1 MKPTSTRT
9 MLIDTSARIS
19 PLISIGIAVRI
30 TSTGGGIRNGLN
42 MKVDSNCQMKKAISS
57 EVADSSIP
65 RYRPW
70 PTESRSA
77 RNDIL
82 GAGRAEG
89 AAGLSSRTFTI
100 GPLSPSG
107 CRSLRCHE
115 LFRPDDVGLQQ
126 CLDLVKQLRDLGMGE
141 IAWAWKVD
149 LDDLGDGGTRPDR
162 HHRDP
167 VGQQDGL
174 GNVMGDEDHRLAGAL
189 PDCEQDRMHP
199 ATGEG
204 VERTERLVHH
214 QDFPLDREGP
224 PDLQAPAPAPG
235 EVRGEFGLSSVRID
249 PVPGGPGCW
258 APFHP

>member
-1 MKPTSTRT
+1 MRIRPSRTPNRIPISEPEMKPTSTRT
-9 MLIDTSARIS
+9 MLIDTSAKIS
-19 PLISIGIAVRI
+19 PLITIGIAVRI
-30 TSTGGGIRNGLN
+30 TSTGGGIRNGLKMN
-42 MKVDSNCQMKKAISS
+42 VDSSCQIEKATTS
-57 EVADSSIP
+57 EAADSRIP
-65 RYRPW
+65 RYRLL

-100 GPLSPSG
+100 GPPSPSG

-149 LDDLGDGGTRPDR
+149 VDDLGDGGTRPDR

-189 PDCEQDRMHP
+189 PDCEQHRMHP

-204 VERTERLVHH
+204 VERTERLLPQ
-214 QDFPLDREGP
+214 QDFRPRPPRP
-224 PDLQAPAPAPG
+224 PDFQ
-235 EVRGEFGLSSVRID
+235 
-249 PVPGGPGCW
+249 
-258 APFHP
+258 